1 MIIGKV
7 SKRRFYRHF
16 GGIYHRY
23 HVSKGLYWYNLIYKV
38 ISSKKIKSLAW
49 LLAKLVNGGCT
60 AITILAGYTAVTMYL
75 MV

>member
-7 SKRRFYRHF
+7 GKWRFYRHF
-16 GGIYHRY
+16 GGMYHRY
-23 HVSKGLYWYNLIYKV
+23 HVFKGLNWYNLIYKS

-49 LLAKLVNGGCT
+49 LLAKLVNGGFT
-60 AITILAGYTAVTMYL
+60 ATSAGYTAVTKYL